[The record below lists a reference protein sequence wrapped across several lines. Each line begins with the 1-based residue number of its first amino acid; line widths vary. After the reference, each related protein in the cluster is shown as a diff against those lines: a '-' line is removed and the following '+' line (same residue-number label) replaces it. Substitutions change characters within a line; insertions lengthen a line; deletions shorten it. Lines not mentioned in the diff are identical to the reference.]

1 MSWSLVTAPQTEPLT
16 TQEAKDHLRVT
27 NSDDD
32 AYIDELVTNAREW
45 AESNTERA
53 FITQTW
59 DYFLDAFPADGFFRL
74 PFPPLISVTSVKYTY
89 SYVQQATFASSKYF
103 VDTASEP
110 GRIYL
115 NLNESWPSDTLRV
128 RNGVEVQF
136 DAGYGAASSDI
147 PKRAK
152 QLIYLLIGHWYINRE
167 ALITGTISKE
177 IGLAVESLSGQL
189 ATIYSFA

>member
-1 MSWSLVTAPQTEPLT
+1 MSWSLVTAPATEPLT

-32 AYIDELVTNAREW
+32 TYIDGLVTTAREW

-74 PFPPLISVTSVKYTY
+74 PVPPLISVASVKYTDDPDGT
-89 SYVQQATFASSKYF
+89 VATFASSKYF

-115 NLNESWPSDTLRV
+115 DLNESWPSDTLRV

-136 DAGYGAASSDI
+136 DAGYGAASDI

-152 QLIYLLIGHWYINRE
+152 HLIYLLIGHWYNNRE

-177 IGLAVESLSGQL
+177 IELAVESLSGQL